1 MSVPGGTAGSSGRST
16 AGSGGPASGFAYLER
31 LVADGLVPGASAAVA
46 GPVGPVDERAFGLCD
61 LAERRPFTTRTV
73 GWSAS
78 ITKPVT
84 VATAMTLVE
93 QAWLDLDAPVE
104 RYLPAFADQPGP
116 DGPHLPYTPRHLM
129 THTSGLM
136 GGFPTRQANRWA
148 LGGALEPS
156 WFSQSIPAVV
166 ETLAAT
172 PLEFAPGER
181 VAYSN
186 AAMFVL
192 ARIIEVIAGEP
203 YAHAA
208 RRRILDPLDMS
219 DSTYTPPPERADRVA
234 CIYKERDGEP
244 VEIFRFDPALRITNT
259 APDGG
264 LFSRPGDYIRFVRAF
279 LDGGGPILSPGSVD
293 AMTGEQVPGYA
304 LGWAI
309 DGGVFNHFGS
319 SGTHAW
325 GDPTTGTAAVCYFQ
339 YAGDPNPI
347 EEYQARFWELV
358 RG

>member
-1 MSVPGGTAGSSGRST
+1 MSATSETGGSAGRE
-16 AGSGGPASGFAYLER
+16 AAFAYLER
-31 LVADGLVPGASAAVA
+31 LVADGRVPGASAAVA
-46 GPVGPVDERAFGLCD
+46 SAQGPVDERAFGLCD
-61 LAERRPFTTRTV
+61 LAERRPFTTRTI

-84 VATAMTLVE
+84 VATAMRLVE
-93 QAWLDLDAPVE
+93 DGRLDLDAPVE
-104 RYLPAFADQPGP
+104 RYLPAFAHQPGP
-116 DGPHLPYTPRHLM
+116 EGPHAPYTPRHLM

-148 LGGALEPS
+148 LGGALEAS
-156 WFSQSIPAVV
+156 WFTQSIPEVV

-172 PLEFAPGER
+172 PLEFVPGER
-181 VAYSN
+181 VSYSN

-192 ARIIEVIAGEP
+192 ARIMEVITGEP
-203 YAHAA
+203 YASLVG
-208 RRRILDPLDMS
+208 RSILAPLGMS
-219 DSTYTPPPERADRVA
+219 DSTFAPPAQWADRVA

-244 VEIFRFDPALRITNT
+244 IEIFRFDPSLEITNT

-264 LFSRPGDYIRFVRAF
+264 LFSRPGEYIRFVRAF
-279 LDGGGPILSPGSVD
+279 LNGGEPILSPDSV
-293 AMTGEQVPGYA
+293 ASMTSEAVPGYA
-304 LGWAI
+304 LGWAV
-309 DGGVFNHFGS
+309 DAGVFNHFGS

-325 GDPTTGTAAVCYFQ
+325 GDPASGTAAVCYFQ

-347 EEYQARFWELV
+347 EEYQARFWELL

>member
-1 MSVPGGTAGSSGRST
+1 MSVFEST
-16 AGSGGPASGFAYLER
+16 ARSGGPDSGFAYLER

-46 GPVGPVDERAFGLCD
+46 APHGPIDERAFGICD
-61 LAERRPFTTRTV
+61 IAERRPFTTRTV

-78 ITKPVT
+78 VTKPVT

-93 QAWLDLDAPVE
+93 EGLLDLDEPVE

-116 DGPHLPYTPRHLM
+116 DGLHLRYTPRHLM
-129 THTSGLM
+129 THSSGLM
-136 GGFPTRQANRWA
+136 GGFPTRQENRWA
-148 LGGALEPS
+148 LGGALESS

-166 ETLAAT
+166 ETLAPT

-181 VAYSN
+181 VSYSN

-192 ARIIEVIAGEP
+192 ARIMEAITVEA
-203 YAHAA
+203 YADLVG
-208 RRRILDPLDMS
+208 RRVLAPLGMG
-219 DSTYTPPPERADRVA
+219 DSTFTPPESWADRVA

-244 VEIFRFDPALRITNT
+244 VEIFRFNPALRITNT

-279 LDGGGPILSPGSVD
+279 LNGGKPILSADSAA
-293 AMTGEQVPGYA
+293 AMASEQAPGYA
-304 LGWAI
+304 LGWAV

-325 GDPTTGTAAVCYFQ
+325 GDPETGTAAVCYFQ